1 MNAGGDAAEQVVR
14 FYLEGFEVMAKLSGK
29 GAERVIALL
38 LNVIKDHKQTKG
50 KARLNTMLKSGK
62 PLSIF
67 TINRK
72 DLKKFATKAKEY
84 GVLYSALMN
93 KLDKSPDGLVDIMV
107 RAEDA
112 SKINRIV
119 ERFKLTISDDVKI
132 ETEVKKGL
140 DEKGLSREGKVVT
153 EQPSKEEKKPN
164 EVEKVGLN
172 KTPSIPVK
180 KEEVSVVDNLTDI
193 KLEMENMDSNKSHD
207 QKAMQRDIRDRK
219 IEKDKILS
227 IQKQDIDTRNFSTAL
242 TGKENLL
249 EPDSKT
255 SKVIDITSSNTTE
268 NRQSVRKDL
277 ANIKKEMD
285 LKDKQELSKNK
296 GKVNISKSKN
306 NVSKSKAR

>member
-140 DEKGLSREGKVVT
+140 DEKGLSREGKVVK

-193 KLEMENMDSNKSHD
+193 KLEMENMDSNKSRD

-227 IQKQDIDTRNFSTAL
+227 IQKQDIDTRNFSKAL
-242 TGKENLL
+242 AGKENLL

-285 LKDKQELSKNK
+285 LKEKQELSKNK
-296 GKVNISKSKN
+296 GKINISKSKN
-306 NVSKSKAR
+306 NVGKAKAR

>member
-140 DEKGLSREGKVVT
+140 DEKGLNREGKVVT

-227 IQKQDIDTRNFSTAL
+227 IQKQDIDTRNFSKAL

-306 NVSKSKAR
+306 NVSKSKTR

>member
-219 IEKDKILS
+219 IEKDKI
-227 IQKQDIDTRNFSTAL
+227 QQ
-242 TGKENLL
+242 G
-249 EPDSKT
+249 
-255 SKVIDITSSNTTE
+255 SNRE
-268 NRQSVRKDL
+268 RESVRARLK
-277 ANIKKEMD
+277 NIKSD
-285 LKDKQELSKNK
+285 
-296 GKVNISKSKN
+296 
-306 NVSKSKAR
+306 

>member
-227 IQKQDIDTRNFSTAL
+227 IQKQDIDTRNFSKAL

-285 LKDKQELSKNK
+285 LKDKQE
-296 GKVNISKSKN
+296 
-306 NVSKSKAR
+306 

>member
-140 DEKGLSREGKVVT
+140 DEKGLSREGKIVT

-227 IQKQDIDTRNFSTAL
+227 IQKQDIDTRNFSKAL

-285 LKDKQELSKNK
+285 LKDKQELSRNK

>member
-1 MNAGGDAAEQVVR
+1 
-14 FYLEGFEVMAKLSGK
+14 
-29 GAERVIALL
+29 
-38 LNVIKDHKQTKG
+38 
-50 KARLNTMLKSGK
+50 
-62 PLSIF
+62 
-67 TINRK
+67 
-72 DLKKFATKAKEY
+72 
-84 GVLYSALMN
+84 
-93 KLDKSPDGLVDIMV
+93 
-107 RAEDA
+107 
-112 SKINRIV
+112 
-119 ERFKLTISDDVKI
+119 
-132 ETEVKKGL
+132 
-140 DEKGLSREGKVVT
+140 
-153 EQPSKEEKKPN
+153 
-164 EVEKVGLN
+164 
-172 KTPSIPVK
+172 
-180 KEEVSVVDNLTDI
+180 
-193 KLEMENMDSNKSHD
+193 MDSNKSRD

-227 IQKQDIDTRNFSTAL
+227 IQKQDIDTRNFSKAL

>member
-227 IQKQDIDTRNFSTAL
+227 IQKQDIDTRNFSKAL

-285 LKDKQELSKNK
+285 LKDKQELSKNE

>member
-132 ETEVKKGL
+132 ETYIFARCFAAHKAFTHGKGIRRNCWMDVK
-140 DEKGLSREGKVVT
+140 RTV
-153 EQPSKEEKKPN
+153 
-164 EVEKVGLN
+164 
-172 KTPSIPVK
+172 
-180 KEEVSVVDNLTDI
+180 
-193 KLEMENMDSNKSHD
+193 
-207 QKAMQRDIRDRK
+207 
-219 IEKDKILS
+219 
-227 IQKQDIDTRNFSTAL
+227 
-242 TGKENLL
+242 
-249 EPDSKT
+249 
-255 SKVIDITSSNTTE
+255 
-268 NRQSVRKDL
+268 
-277 ANIKKEMD
+277 
-285 LKDKQELSKNK
+285 
-296 GKVNISKSKN
+296 
-306 NVSKSKAR
+306 

>member
-14 FYLEGFEVMAKLSGK
+14 FYLEGFEVMARLSGK

-140 DEKGLSREGKVVT
+140 DEKGLSREGKVVK

-193 KLEMENMDSNKSHD
+193 KLEMENMDSNKSRD

-227 IQKQDIDTRNFSTAL
+227 IQKQDIDTRNFSKAL

-255 SKVIDITSSNTTE
+255 SRVIDITSSNTTE

-285 LKDKQELSKNK
+285 LKEKQELSKNK
-296 GKVNISKSKN
+296 GKINISKSKN
-306 NVSKSKAR
+306 NVSKAKAR

>member
-140 DEKGLSREGKVVT
+140 DEKGLSREGKVVK

-193 KLEMENMDSNKSHD
+193 KLEMENMDSNKSRD

-227 IQKQDIDTRNFSTAL
+227 IQKQDIDTRNFSKAL

-255 SKVIDITSSNTTE
+255 SRVIDITSSNTTE

-285 LKDKQELSKNK
+285 LKEKQELSKNK
-296 GKVNISKSKN
+296 GKINISKSKN
-306 NVSKSKAR
+306 NVSKAKAR

>member
-227 IQKQDIDTRNFSTAL
+227 IQKQDIDTRNFSKAL

-306 NVSKSKAR
+306 NVSKSKTR

>member
-50 KARLNTMLKSGK
+50 KARLKTMLKSGK

-227 IQKQDIDTRNFSTAL
+227 IQKQDIDTRNFSKAL

>member
-140 DEKGLSREGKVVT
+140 DEKGLNREGKVVT
-153 EQPSKEEKKPN
+153 EQPSNEEKKPN

-227 IQKQDIDTRNFSTAL
+227 IQKQDIDTRNFSKAL

-306 NVSKSKAR
+306 NVSKSKTR

>member
-140 DEKGLSREGKVVT
+140 DEKGLSREGKIVT

-227 IQKQDIDTRNFSTAL
+227 IQKQDIDTRNFSKAL

>member
-207 QKAMQRDIRDRK
+207 QKAIQRDIRDRK

-227 IQKQDIDTRNFSTAL
+227 IQKQDIDTRNFSKAL

>member
-140 DEKGLSREGKVVT
+140 DKKGLSREGKIVK

-193 KLEMENMDSNKSHD
+193 KLEMENMDSNKSRD

-219 IEKDKILS
+219 I
-227 IQKQDIDTRNFSTAL
+227 
-242 TGKENLL
+242 
-249 EPDSKT
+249 
-255 SKVIDITSSNTTE
+255 
-268 NRQSVRKDL
+268 
-277 ANIKKEMD
+277 
-285 LKDKQELSKNK
+285 
-296 GKVNISKSKN
+296 
-306 NVSKSKAR
+306 

>member
-140 DEKGLSREGKVVT
+140 DEKGLSREGKIVK

-227 IQKQDIDTRNFSTAL
+227 IQKQDIDTRNFSKAL

>member
-1 MNAGGDAAEQVVR
+1 MNAGGDAAEQIVR

-140 DEKGLSREGKVVT
+140 DEKGLNREGKVVT

-227 IQKQDIDTRNFSTAL
+227 IQKQDIDTRNFSKAL

-306 NVSKSKAR
+306 NVSKSKTR

>member
-227 IQKQDIDTRNFSTAL
+227 IQKQDIDTRNFSKAL

-306 NVSKSKAR
+306 NVSKSKVR

>member
-180 KEEVSVVDNLTDI
+180 KEEVSV
-193 KLEMENMDSNKSHD
+193 
-207 QKAMQRDIRDRK
+207 
-219 IEKDKILS
+219 
-227 IQKQDIDTRNFSTAL
+227 AL

>member
-227 IQKQDIDTRNFSTAL
+227 IQKQDIDTRNFSKAL

-249 EPDSKT
+249 EPDLKI

>member
-180 KEEVSVVDNLTDI
+180 KEEVSVVDTLTDI

-227 IQKQDIDTRNFSTAL
+227 IQKQDIDTRNFSKAL

>member
-112 SKINRIV
+112 SKINRRV

-227 IQKQDIDTRNFSTAL
+227 IQKQDIDTRNFSKAL